1 VSAMPRVDARVS
13 PRRAVLTSGR
23 RPMAALV
30 LAGHRAGC
38 STSAAGSRSACALV
52 SSLLVASVVY
62 GAYVSC
68 IVVAVWVFV
77 RFSRRFLL
85 FGMYVDDKRALWAS
99 R

>member
-1 VSAMPRVDARVS
+1 VRRVDARIS

-38 STSAAGSRSACALV
+38 STSAAGFRAACALV
-52 SSLLVASVVY
+52 SPLLVASVVY
-62 GAYVSC
+62 SAYVSC
-68 IVVAVWVFV
+68 ILVAVWAFV

-85 FGMYVDDKRALWAS
+85 FGMYVGDMRA
-99 R
+99 